1 MRHIFAVFVGAFV
14 AVWLILSWQE
24 RRDAAAEPVFQVQAD
39 TAVMPAQADE
49 DAELLSEAE
58 GTVLTRQPDGHFYT
72 MANVN
77 GGDVRFLVDTGAS
90 AIALTGADADALGIS
105 WDENELE
112 KIGRGVSG
120 DVYGKAVTLKSVQ
133 VGEIIVH
140 DVQAAVIPE
149 GLDVSLLGQS
159 FLSKVGNVN
168 IQEDQMT
175 FN

>member
-1 MRHIFAVFVGAFV
+1 
-14 AVWLILSWQE
+14 L
-24 RRDAAAEPVFQVQAD
+24 
-39 TAVMPAQADE
+39 
-49 DAELLSEAE
+49 
-58 GTVLTRQPDGHFYT
+58 
-72 MANVN
+72 
-77 GGDVRFLVDTGAS
+77 
-90 AIALTGADADALGIS
+90 
-105 WDENELE
+105 
-112 KIGRGVSG
+112 
-120 DVYGKAVTLKSVQ
+120 LKSVQ